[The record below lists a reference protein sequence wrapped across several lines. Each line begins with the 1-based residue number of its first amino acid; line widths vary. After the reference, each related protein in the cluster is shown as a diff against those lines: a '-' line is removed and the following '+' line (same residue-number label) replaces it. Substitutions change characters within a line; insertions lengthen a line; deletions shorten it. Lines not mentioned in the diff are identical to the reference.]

1 MRALCCTNMPN
12 PELPLPVRKH
22 LLDAGVSTEAPF
34 TRRVFTNRDLAF
46 DSMKAVGFD
55 MDYTLG
61 IYNQP
66 ALEALS
72 IEIGVEKLI
81 RRGYPTRLETIQADP
96 EFAVRGLVVDKEYGN
111 ILKMDRHGYVGR
123 AYHGRKLLPRPER
136 KDIYRAQ
143 RVGQERER
151 FARVDTLFALP
162 EVTLFAAL
170 VEMVEDHPDDW
181 SRTPPSYTQIWTDV
195 REAIDESHRDE
206 TIKSRIK
213 DQPAAYFHKDPD
225 LAPTLHKLRSAG
237 KKLFLLTNSY
247 YAYTQVV
254 MGHLLNDQ
262 MAIYDDWSRYFDWVV
277 VGSQKPSF
285 FVANRPFLEVDRR
298 TQAHVGKP
306 RDEPQKGKV
315 YEAGNREG
323 LERALGV
330 HSDEILY
337 VGDHIYGDIV
347 TSKKT
352 ASWRTVLVVEDLEQE
367 LEVQRAHELSLRE
380 IEALA
385 EIRNEI
391 TEQLFAEKHKL
402 RVLERLG
409 GEVADEDG
417 AGEETVQAAARG
429 TLGDVRAR
437 LDRLQQHRDELEAVL
452 QRRTATVDQ
461 AYNRY
466 WGSIFAE
473 RLNTSLY
480 GAQVEGYACL
490 YTSRVSNFLYVSPS
504 RYFHAPAARM
514 PHRGRA

>member
-1 MRALCCTNMPN
+1 MPN
-12 PELPLPVRKH
+12 PELPRPIRRH
-22 LLDAGVSTEAPF
+22 LLDAGVSAEAPH

-46 DSMKAVGFD
+46 ESMKAVGFD

-72 IEIGVEKLI
+72 VEICVQKLI
-81 RRGYPTRLETIQADP
+81 AKGHPARLEQIQADP
-96 EFAVRGLVVDKEYGN
+96 EFAVRGLVVDKEQGN
-111 ILKMDRHGYVGR
+111 VLKMDRHGYVGR
-123 AYHGRKLLPRPER
+123 AYHGRTLLPRVER
-136 KDIYRAQ
+136 KAVYRAQ

-170 VEMVEDHPDDW
+170 VEMVEQHPKDW
-181 SRTPPSYTQIWTDV
+181 SGHPPTFAEIWTDV
-195 REAIDESHRDE
+195 REAIDEAHRDD

-213 DQPAAYFHKDPD
+213 ADPAAYFLKDPD

-247 YAYTQVV
+247 YPYTAAV
-254 MGHLLNDQ
+254 MSYLLDDE
-262 MAIYDDWSRYFDWVV
+262 MSIYDDWTRYFDWMI
-277 VGSQKPSF
+277 VGSQKPNF
-285 FVANRPFLEVDRR
+285 FVADRPFIEIDRR
-298 TQAHVGKP
+298 TQQHVGKP
-306 RDEPQKGKV
+306 RPEPQKGKI
-315 YEAGNREG
+315 YEGGNREG
-323 LERALGV
+323 LENAVGV

-352 ASWRTVLVVEDLEQE
+352 ASWRTVLVVDDLEHE
-367 LEVQRAHELSLRE
+367 LEVQHAYDLSLRE
-380 IEALA
+380 IDALA

-391 TEQLFAEKHKL
+391 TEQLFAEKHKV
-402 RVLERLG
+402 RVLERLEGEDLG
-409 GEVADEDG
+409 GEGDDSVAL
-417 AGEETVQAAARG
+417 AETLRV
-429 TLGDVRAR
+429 TLGEVRAR
-437 LDRLQQHRDELEAVL
+437 LERLQHHRDELEGVL
-452 QRRTATVDQ
+452 ERRTLTVDRAFNQ
-461 AYNRY
+461 Y
-466 WGSIFAE
+466 WGSVFAE

-504 RYFHAPAARM
+504 RYFHAPAGRM
-514 PHRGRA
+514 PHRGKG